1 MAFAASSAWHF
12 GWDDFVL
19 PRPGSRIAIAI
30 GAPVM
35 VDRTVALGQG
45 DVLEL
50 WQRRLEQE
58 LALLLKQAQAGL
70 A

>member
-30 GAPVM
+30 GAPLHVEKG
-35 VDRTVALGQG
+35 VVLGQAQVME
-45 DVLEL
+45 D
-50 WQRRLEQE
+50 WQRRLERE
-58 LALLLKQAQAGL
+58 LESLSEQARAALA
-70 A
+70 